1 MTKYI
6 DSLHLNYSIISDCIN
21 ENSMVLDLGCGNG
34 ELLKMLQDKKSCSG
48 LGVDISQNNV
58 IAAIQKGLSIIQGD
72 IDKGLGEFSE
82 KEFDFVILNQT
93 LQSTEKPDFVID
105 EMLRV
110 GKKAVVSF
118 PNFGYWRIRFYL
130 LFKGRMPKSKML
142 PFSWFDTP
150 NIHLLTI
157 EDFFDF
163 CAERNIKITKT
174 VYIKRGK
181 ISKNPFN
188 RILTNFMCEEAIFF
202 IER

>member
-1 MTKYI
+1 
-6 DSLHLNYSIISDCIN
+6 
-21 ENSMVLDLGCGNG
+21 MVLDLGCGKG
-34 ELLKMLQDKKSCSG
+34 ELLKMLIDKKNCTG

-58 IAAIQKGLSIIQGD
+58 IESIQKGLSVIQGD
-72 IDKGLGEFSE
+72 IDNGLAEFCEKGY
-82 KEFDFVILNQT
+82 DYVILNQT

-110 GKKAVVSF
+110 GKKVVVSF
-118 PNFGYWRIRFYL
+118 PNFGYWRVRLYL

-142 PFSWFDTP
+142 PFSWYDTP

-163 CAERNIKITKT
+163 CTQRNIKIIKT

-181 ISKNPFN
+181 ISKNPLN
-188 RILTNFMCEEAIFF
+188 RLLTNFLCEEAIFF
-202 IER
+202 IERQSMPQLCNFSCITNPE